1 MGQQENLMSLK
12 KRLSWQN
19 GSKLMQRIFRKLLSL
34 RHDAPVSDAND
45 PVLRDLLDAH
55 NELRV
60 RPNDRVYWQH
70 RLSRVAAMGHLRD
83 LLEKHKIECVLD
95 VGANVG
101 QFGKSLR
108 KLGYA
113 GRIISFEPMDRARS
127 ELERVAAV
135 DSNWEVF
142 ALALGRERAELR
154 LQIFADDTFS
164 SLHDLR
170 GEASAVFGHYVEKTG
185 TQTVRVE
192 RLDDLWSRLF
202 GGRATTPVLLKSDT
216 QGHDLEVLQGAEQSL
231 REVAAV
237 LSEASIERIY
247 ENSPTL
253 AELAAY
259 LERQGFRASGY
270 YPFSHRADSL
280 AMIELDAFFVR
291 ASREH

>member
-1 MGQQENLMSLK
+1 MKKLLMQAVAAMGQRLMPETK
-12 KRLSWQN
+12 
-19 GSKLMQRIFRKLLSL
+19 
-34 RHDAPVSDAND
+34 D
-45 PVLRDLLDAH
+45 PVLRDLLDTYA
-55 NELRV
+55 ELRL
-60 RPNDRVYWQH
+60 RTKDAAYWQH
-70 RLSRVAAMGHLRD
+70 RLCRVGAMGHLRD

-95 VGANVG
+95 VGANAG

-108 KLGYA
+108 KLGYT

-127 ELERVAAV
+127 ELERVASV
-135 DSNWEVF
+135 DPNWEVF
-142 ALALGRERAELR
+142 ALALGRERAELQ

-170 GEASAVFGHYVEKTG
+170 GEASAVFGEYVAKTG
-185 TQTVRVE
+185 AQSVRVE

-202 GGRATTPVLLKSDT
+202 GGRSASPVLLKSDT

-231 REVAAV
+231 RQVAAV

-253 AELAAY
+253 AELADY
-259 LERQGFRASGY
+259 LERRGFRASGY

-280 AMIELDAFFVR
+280 AMVELDAFFVR
-291 ASREH
+291 ASR

>member
-1 MGQQENLMSLK
+1 MMRSLLK
-12 KRLSWQN
+12 K
-19 GSKLMQRIFRKLLSL
+19 LLTQSGRTL
-34 RHDAPVSDAND
+34 LPTASD
-45 PVLRDLLDAH
+45 PVLQELLQAYR
-55 NELRV
+55 ELRL
-60 RPNDRVYWQH
+60 RSDDAAYWQH

-95 VGANVG
+95 VGANAG

-108 KLGYA
+108 KLGYT

-127 ELERVAAV
+127 ELERIASV
-135 DSNWEVF
+135 DPNWEVF
-142 ALALGRERAELR
+142 ALALGRERAELQ

-170 GEASAVFGHYVEKTG
+170 GEASAVFGEYVAKTG
-185 TQTVRVE
+185 TQSVRVE

-202 GGRATTPVLLKSDT
+202 GGRSASPVLLKSDT

-231 REVAAV
+231 QEVAAV

-253 AELAAY
+253 AELADY

-291 ASREH
+291 ASR